1 MSIDLNDHTLGVGN
15 NFGLIFK
22 CNNIIVVSH
31 KKYIHIYINCCH
43 ANPEYYF
50 VFPKP
55 NLTALV
61 HTSWRQFWIHLQT
74 LQWSKPA
81 GLLCKGQKRTYTQ
94 SEFYWIIV
102 RYTHTCCFW
111 RFCAQTRFTSTT
123 HSHLCHFHVS
133 NW

>member
-31 KKYIHIYINCCH
+31 KKYIHTYIYI
-43 ANPEYYF
+43 YKLLLSLF
-50 VFPKP
+50 SKP
-55 NLTALV
+55 NLTALVV

-74 LQWSKPA
+74 VQWSKPA
-81 GLLCKGQKRTYTQ
+81 GLLRKGQKRTYTQ

-111 RFCAQTRFTSTT
+111 RFCAQTWFTSTT